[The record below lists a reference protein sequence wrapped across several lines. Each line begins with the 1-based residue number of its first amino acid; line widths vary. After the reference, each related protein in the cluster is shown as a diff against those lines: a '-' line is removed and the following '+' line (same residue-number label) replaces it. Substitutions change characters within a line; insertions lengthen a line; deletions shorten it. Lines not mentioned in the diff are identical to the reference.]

1 MRWDPGAGPAVE
13 GESKVGR
20 GQQATKGASEAGP
33 VVVGEQHAEAKLI
46 DQRRDGPTRAKALMA
61 AVPAVLPPPEEGSP

>member
-20 GQQATKGASEAGP
+20 GQRATKGASGVGP
-33 VVVGEQHAEAKLI
+33 VVLGEQRVEAKLI
-46 DQRRDGPTRAKALMA
+46 GQRRDGPTRAKA
-61 AVPAVLPPPEEGSP
+61 